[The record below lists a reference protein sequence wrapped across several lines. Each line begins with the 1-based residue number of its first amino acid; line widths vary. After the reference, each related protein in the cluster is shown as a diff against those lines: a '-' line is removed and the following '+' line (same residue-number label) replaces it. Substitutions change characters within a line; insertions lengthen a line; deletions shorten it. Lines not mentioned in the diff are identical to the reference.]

1 MIGQYVKYINKDI
14 LRMIC
19 VDYVFVI
26 VILIFGVWH
35 IDIGVA

>member
-1 MIGQYVKYINKDI
+1 MIGQYEYVKYQR

-26 VILIFGVWH
+26 VILIFG
-35 IDIGVA
+35 IYK